1 MTYSS
6 GSRITKTPKKQRL
19 IKSRDGGEHTTQ
31 KESKGLFNTKGKLNK
46 NGHRQAR
53 QIKQNQFNLFAEG

>member
-19 IKSRDGGEHTTQ
+19 IKSRDGGEFTTQ
-31 KESKGLFNTKGKLNK
+31 KESKGY
-46 NGHRQAR
+46 GHRQAR
-53 QIKQNQFNLFAEG
+53 QIKQNQFVMFAEG